1 MKQKLNLNFFI
12 IEFTK
17 HKYMMMNIFYKQKL
31 IKIQNNSFKRN
42 KIAKAI
48 LKILRMKI
56 ALKTTVI
63 LKKFSNDWKNQKF
76 SWIYIKK
83 KIIQN

>member
-1 MKQKLNLNFFI
+1 
-12 IEFTK
+12 
-17 HKYMMMNIFYKQKL
+17 MMNIFYKQKL

-63 LKKFSNDWKNQKF
+63 LKKFSNDWKN
-76 SWIYIKK
+76 
-83 KIIQN
+83 